1 MLLHENTLADAYE
14 VYEDDAGLLHVFVF
28 AVGELVDFY
37 NGYIGR
43 RRFGFY
49 NGYGKN
55 MGEVD
60 PMRPGGVDDWDA
72 WVHIG
77 SLFAGS
83 WNPLIMGADVTEY
96 GMSDYEYCKSSAT
109 LTFRFE
115 NGGDDAGVIVQNA
128 VGHPSSLCLAMSL
141 GCRSLINLMSSEIW
155 TCPDGTMRLFAVVD
169 TDRGPAA
176 IVGERYEAWEVPELV
191 QDWVVFL
198 TNDLTDML
206 LDRSRFIM
214 SQDLEER
221 SYARRRAAATLHKL
235 SYLSSS
241 AYETAAEYVSVR
253 SQGRLVAAYRRAG
266 AGNRLGTIEVAE
278 VPAAFREEA
287 PRLDQTRR
295 VAAE

>member
-14 VYEDDAGLLHVFVF
+14 VYEDDAGLLHVCVF
-28 AVGELVDFY
+28 ADGELVDFY
-37 NGYIGR
+37 NGYVGR

-115 NGGDDAGVIVQNA
+115 DGGDDFGVIRRNA
-128 VGHPSSLCLAMSL
+128 VGHPSSICLALRL
-141 GCRSLINLMSSEIW
+141 GCRSLVDLMSGEIW
-155 TCPDGTMRLFAVVD
+155 TCPDGMMRLFAVVD

-176 IVGERYEAWEVPELV
+176 IAGVRYKTCEVPKLV

-198 TNDLTDML
+198 TEDLADML
-206 LDRSRFIM
+206 LDGSK
-214 SQDLEER
+214 
-221 SYARRRAAATLHKL
+221 YVTPPHKL
-235 SYLSSS
+235 SHLSSS
-241 AYETAAEYVSVR
+241 AYGTAGDYGSAR
-253 SQGRLVAAYRRAG
+253 SQGRLIAASERAD
-266 AGNRLGTIEVAE
+266 AGNRLGIVADAAYI
-278 VPAAFREEA
+278 PAAFREEA
-287 PRLDQTRR
+287 SCLDQTRR
-295 VAAE
+295 GASE